1 MPDDDAT
8 PHDTTQAAAADV
20 PADSPGDQPGDELR
34 RRFRAALESKHGT
47 SGAASRGH
55 ESGHGPALRSND
67 KRQRTF
73 RRKAGG

>member
-1 MPDDDAT
+1 MPKKTTDEPAPDAPEEPDT
-8 PHDTTQAAAADV
+8 P
-20 PADSPGDQPGDELR
+20 PAPTSEVEDEMR
-34 RRFRAALESKHGT
+34 RRFKEALAHKSGT
-47 SGAASRGH
+47 SGAQNRGH